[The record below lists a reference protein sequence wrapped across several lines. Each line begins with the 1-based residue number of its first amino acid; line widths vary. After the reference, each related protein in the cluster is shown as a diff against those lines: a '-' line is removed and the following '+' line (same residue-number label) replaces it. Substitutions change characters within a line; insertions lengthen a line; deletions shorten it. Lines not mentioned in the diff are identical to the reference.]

1 MRLFN
6 AKVKSPV
13 RKWNS
18 KVTVNPGR
26 QSAARE
32 ALLEWAHTN
41 VELHTA
47 LAADMLLYDYGVAL
61 FRKQTKAALQ
71 VDWAG

>member
-18 KVTVNPGR
+18 SMTVNPGR
-26 QSAARE
+26 QSAARAE
-32 ALLEWAHTN
+32 LLEWAHAN
-41 VELHTA
+41 AELHTA
-47 LAADMLLYDYGVAL
+47 LAADMLLYNYGVAL
-61 FRKQTKAALQ
+61 FRKQTKAALHME
-71 VDWAG
+71 WAP